1 MKPSQTVPVPDF
13 SKRYVYNDV
22 MVLVV
27 FFNDIVTAI
36 YTCCDNIALFIYYL
50 FIAKSIFI
58 FYLFIYN
65 WL

>member
-27 FFNDIVTAI
+27 FLWYCDCDI
-36 YTCCDNIALFIYYL
+36 YL
-50 FIAKSIFI
+50 
-58 FYLFIYN
+58 L
-65 WL
+65 